1 MKTFHIRPF
10 SEGAYVYSLWACSGL
25 PVSRL
30 FARKKNQSI
39 RRLFVSIKP
48 RVSDTNLTIKYG
60 SKLFKDST
68 CTETASKRFNGAD
81 FRNRTACVLLRKSVG
96 MSESSKSNKRLA
108 SNGEANQTS
117 IFEDG
122 QTIPAGSGRLRKAG
136 ITARNGRVRLL
147 SQQLLRVVKILLED
161 SPRIVFIPNL
171 DRSTY
176 VTVLFWVTNDDEGY
190 CTRMRHIRSIQQEVS
205 EDGIKLYF
213 QVEAVYALPL
223 FVNYMF
229 DKCICYD
236 VFNSAP
242 TCLSELDGKQL
253 DFVLEIL
260 NIRNFKHSIASIWC

>member
-1 MKTFHIRPF
+1 MAASFSKTALALKQQVNVLMEQTLETEPHT
-10 SEGAYVYSLWACSGL
+10 SCYESLLECQNL
-25 PVSRL
+25 Q
-30 FARKKNQSI
+30 NQMSDLQVTAKRI
-39 RRLFVSIKP
+39 RRQFQ
-48 RVSDTNLTIKYG
+48 
-60 SKLFKDST
+60 
-68 CTETASKRFNGAD
+68 E
-81 FRNRTACVLLRKSVG
+81 
-96 MSESSKSNKRLA
+96 
-108 SNGEANQTS
+108 

-122 QTIPAGSGRLRKAG
+122 QTILAGSGRLRKAG

-190 CTRMRHIRSIQQEVS
+190 CTRMRHIRSIQEVS

-213 QVEAVYALPL
+213 QVEADYALPL

>member
-1 MKTFHIRPF
+1 MALVPIQQVNVLMEQTLETEPHT
-10 SEGAYVYSLWACSGL
+10 SCYESLLECQNL
-25 PVSRL
+25 Q
-30 FARKKNQSI
+30 NQISDLQVTAKRI
-39 RRLFVSIKP
+39 RRQFQ
-48 RVSDTNLTIKYG
+48 
-60 SKLFKDST
+60 
-68 CTETASKRFNGAD
+68 E
-81 FRNRTACVLLRKSVG
+81 
-96 MSESSKSNKRLA
+96 
-108 SNGEANQTS
+108 

-122 QTIPAGSGRLRKAG
+122 QTIPAGSGRLRKAR
-136 ITARNGRVRLL
+136 ITARNGRVRLS
-147 SQQLLRVVKILLED
+147 SQQLLRVVEILLED

-190 CTRMRHIRSIQQEVS
+190 CTRMRHIRSIQQEVL

-229 DKCICYD
+229 DKCIRYD

-253 DFVLEIL
+253 DFILEIL
-260 NIRNFKHSIASIWC
+260 NGRSQVSSADSAAVKRPQNDT